1 MPGVA
6 IAPEQQLI
14 GLYRALGDG
23 TRLRILRRLAAGSA
37 SVGQVSAELQLA
49 KSTVH
54 EHLTSLRSAALV
66 KAIPGGGFRLE
77 SELPDLNVLLKE
89 FLGLEMRRECERC
102 STLLRPNGIA
112 YICSYECTYCERCG
126 DALGYKCNNCGGELT
141 RRPRR
146 VKLRRPVSVAVVDTG

>member
-1 MPGVA
+1 MS
-6 IAPEQQLI
+6 IAPDQQLI

-37 SVGQVSAELQLA
+37 SIGQISGELQLA

-54 EHLTSLRSAALV
+54 EHLTSLRTAGLV
-66 KAIPGGGFRLE
+66 KSVAGDGFRLE
-77 SELPDLNVLLKE
+77 PELPDLNVLLKE

-102 STLLRPNGIA
+102 HTLLTINGIA
-112 YICSYECTYCERCG
+112 FICSYECTYCERCG
-126 DALGYKCNNCGGELT
+126 DALGYKCTNCGGELT

-146 VKLRRPVSVAVVDTG
+146 VKLRRPAAAAVP